1 MSMRAVNESLER
13 QGTPRS
19 LRSEA
24 MCVSSDEQ
32 MELETQ
38 QFNILKKKVPVSM
51 PNREGHASMTFFFWH
66 PYLAKEHLPR
76 DMIISPS

>member
-1 MSMRAVNESLER
+1 MRAVNESLER

-38 QFNILKKKVPVSM
+38 QFNILKKK
-51 PNREGHASMTFFFWH
+51 
-66 PYLAKEHLPR
+66 
-76 DMIISPS
+76 